1 LPHEFIT
8 VVSGLPRSGTSLM
21 MQMLAAGGLPT
32 LTDSVRAA
40 DENNPRGY
48 FEFEAVKKLRADQ
61 SWLERAQAH
70 AVKIIHL
77 LLREL
82 PTDGRFAY
90 RVLFMQRAM
99 DEVLASQTKM
109 LLRAGKPAAEPAML
123 ARTYAAQLSQ
133 VKDLLGTHDCFRWRE
148 VEHRRLLTQP
158 DVVATEVANF
168 LELGLDVAQM
178 AQAVDPA
185 LYRERQSLD

>member
-1 LPHEFIT
+1 
-8 VVSGLPRSGTSLM
+8 

-32 LTDSVRAA
+32 LTDSIRVA

-61 SWLERAQAH
+61 SWLERARGH

-82 PTDGRFAY
+82 PTDGRFTY
-90 RVLFMQRAM
+90 RVLIMQRAM
-99 DEVLASQTKM
+99 DEVLASQSKM
-109 LLRAGKPAAEPAML
+109 LQRAGKTAADPALL
-123 ARTYAAQLSQ
+123 ARTYATQLAQ
-133 VKDLLGTHDCFRWRE
+133 VKDWLGAHPCFSCLQ
-148 VEHRRLLTQP
+148 VEHRRLLSQP
-158 DVVATEVANF
+158 DVIAQEVAKF
-168 LELGLDVAQM
+168 LELDLDVTKM